1 MRPPCLASQM
11 DRLEGFLSKRQ
22 RSDNW
27 LGRPGPFGLRARLHW
42 TFHVIASASLL
53 DFPCLYSTLL
63 GFACLFAEV
72 CEEGYHLVFVC
83 CWRFRSSCVSWSKQS
98 WPSDCLANWRDFC
111 QIVWRHSFLAQFAGY
126 AIWHARR
133 EAQRRPK
140 RHCFHCALW
149 TANLSA
155 LSMNFIVSTYLSS
168 QYSMISPYCMPICL
182 VFNIPLTNMNYILD
196 HTSLP
201 TPNCCNYLPAFSLCS
216 LIFFFSTTYQQNFTT
231 ILPSTWGVIG
241 SIWKTN
247 WMGCWI
253 QILCLWV
260 YKVGAATPG
269 YCQPKKHEEGGTSQ
283 KENPPTP
290 EPS

>member
-1 MRPPCLASQM
+1 MSSLLRHFWTFLVFIQLCSASPAYLL
-11 DRLEGFLSKRQ
+11 RCVRKAIIWFLSVVED
-22 RSDNW
+22 SDQVV
-27 LGRPGPFGLRARLHW
+27 
-42 TFHVIASASLL
+42 FHDRNKVDL
-53 DFPCLYSTLL
+53 
-63 GFACLFAEV
+63 
-72 CEEGYHLVFVC
+72 
-83 CWRFRSSCVSWSKQS
+83 
-98 WPSDCLANWRDFC
+98 
-111 QIVWRHSFLAQFAGY
+111 QIVWPTEGIFVRLSGGTVSSPNSQGMRFGTPGVRHNEGQSD
-126 AIWHARR
+126 
-133 EAQRRPK
+133 
-140 RHCFHCALW
+140 
-149 TANLSA
+149 TAFTVLFGPQTCPRYPWISLYQHIYPHN
-155 LSMNFIVSTYLSS
+155 IP
-168 QYSMISPYCMPICL
+168 MISPYCMPICL